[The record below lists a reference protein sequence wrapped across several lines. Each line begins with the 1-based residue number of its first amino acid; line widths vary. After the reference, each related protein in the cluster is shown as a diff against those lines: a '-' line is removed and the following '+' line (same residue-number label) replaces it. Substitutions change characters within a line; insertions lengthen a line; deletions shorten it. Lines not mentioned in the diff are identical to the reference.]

1 MNGDFGNTLRGL
13 IAEKEINQKELA
25 RKVDV
30 DPSVVSLWLSGKRM
44 PNADS
49 LCRLADYFGVSVD
62 FLLGREDPWMNA

>member
-25 RKVDV
+25 RKIDV
-30 DPSVVSLWLSGKRM
+30 DPTVVSLWLSGKRM

>member
-13 IAEKEINQKELA
+13 ISEKEINQKELA
-25 RKVDV
+25 RKIDV

>member
-1 MNGDFGNTLRGL
+1 MNDSFVKNLRFL
-13 IAEKEINQKELA
+13 MAEKEINQKELA
-25 RKVDV
+25 RKIDV

-62 FLLGREDPWMNA
+62 FLLGREDPWMNS

>member
-25 RKVDV
+25 RKIDV

>member
-13 IAEKEINQKELA
+13 ISEKEINQEELA
-25 RKVDV
+25 RKIDV

>member
-25 RKVDV
+25 RKIDV

-44 PNADS
+44 PNVDS

>member
-25 RKVDV
+25 RKIDV

-62 FLLGREDPWMNA
+62 FLLGREDPWMNS

>member
-13 IAEKEINQKELA
+13 ISEKEINQKELA
-25 RKVDV
+25 RKIDV

-62 FLLGREDPWMNA
+62 FLLGREDPWMNS